1 MKIEKILFPTK
12 FRDLALNSLEQLYPL
27 KEAGL
32 KEVILCYIIPRDEVG
47 FVPYGGYLKEEEE
60 RLRAEARIRFED
72 WQQSLS
78 KQGIGSRIVIEVG
91 DPIPKL
97 LRVAEDEKVDLI
109 VAGKKKVTA
118 AEGVFLGSDT
128 VQIMRRSTVPV
139 LVSKYLV
146 EFDYNGEKVSRRN
159 DRIFERPLFATDWSA
174 PSERALKTLVF
185 LKGLV
190 KEALV
195 SHVIGVKISKNLDK
209 TGLQR
214 MEQESKERLAAYC
227 KTLQEA
233 GIKAEAYLGA
243 GRSVEEI
250 LRLSRE
256 LKASMIIIGT
266 SGKDRIRDL
275 WLGSVSHRV
284 AELSEIPTL
293 LIP

>member
-27 KEAGL
+27 KATGL
-32 KEVILCYIIPRDEVG
+32 KEVVLCYIIPRDEVG

-72 WQQSLS
+72 WQQSLN
-78 KQGIGSRIVIEVG
+78 KQGINSRIVIEVG
-91 DPIPKL
+91 DPVPKL

-128 VQIMRRSTVPV
+128 AQIMRRSTVPV
-139 LVSKYLV
+139 LVSKYMV
-146 EFDYNGEKVSRRN
+146 EYEWNGEKAARRN
-159 DRIFERPLFATDWSA
+159 DKIFERPLFATDWSA
-174 PSERALKTLVF
+174 PSERALKTMVF

-195 SHVIGVKISKNLDK
+195 SHVICVKISKNLDT

-214 MEQESKERLAAYC
+214 LERESKERLAAYC
-227 KTLQEA
+227 KTLQDA
-233 GIKAEAYLGA
+233 GIKAEAHLGA
-243 GRSVEEI
+243 GHSVEEI

-256 LKASMIIIGT
+256 LKASMIVIGT
-266 SGKDRIRDL
+266 SGKDRMRDF

-293 LIP
+293 LVP